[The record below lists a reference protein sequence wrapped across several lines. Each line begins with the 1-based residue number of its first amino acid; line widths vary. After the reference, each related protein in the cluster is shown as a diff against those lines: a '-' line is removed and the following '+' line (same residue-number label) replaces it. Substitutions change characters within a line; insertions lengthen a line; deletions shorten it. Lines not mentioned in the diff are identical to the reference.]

1 MASAHMQTGEE
12 QKQPP
17 ALGHTERLAFDR
29 TRLAEERTLLAW
41 VRTAT
46 ALITFGFTIYSFF
59 AVATGAGHQH
69 VNTLFG
75 PRLFSLLMI
84 CVGLISLLIASMQY
98 RRQIAL
104 LRAVNPDM
112 ATGSAAGQLGFL
124 IAGLGIAALIILLL
138 PLS

>member
-1 MASAHMQTGEE
+1 MQSKEE
-12 QKQPP
+12 PQKPQPLDHP
-17 ALGHTERLAFDR
+17 TRLAFDR

-46 ALITFGFTIYSFF
+46 ALITFGFTIFSFF
-59 AVATGAGHQH
+59 AVASGAGHQH
-69 VNTLFG
+69 VNTFFG
-75 PRLFSLLMI
+75 PRLFALLMI

-112 ATGSAAGQLGFL
+112 APGSAAGQLGLL